1 MACNKILNLSSSTKY
16 CNFLFTRISQIV
28 FRPYSES
35 RLRRLEKKWD
45 IPPRP
50 KRPLN
55 PFFKFV
61 VLRREEMV
69 KENPQLKNPQIMQKL
84 GEKFRSYDGN
94 YKNELQKEYR
104 EEMNEYSRQMI
115 LYEKSLTSEQKQIL
129 KSLAEKRAEMKE
141 KSKEQQRLKDL
152 GKPRKPPPVIFLF
165 ISSKMNTKKD
175 DDQYHEWVSQ
185 ISKEWT
191 LLSTEER
198 EKYEAE
204 HKKMTEKYMNELLA
218 WEAEMIRLGHIDVV
232 RRRVLLDLRI
242 TGASK
247 D

>member
-61 VLRREEMV
+61 VLRREEM
-69 KENPQLKNPQIMQKL
+69 
-84 GEKFRSYDGN
+84 
-94 YKNELQKEYR
+94 KEYR

-242 TGASK
+242 TVNYQLVK
-247 D
+247 KT

>member
-1 MACNKILNLSSSTKY
+1 M
-16 CNFLFTRISQIV
+16 
-28 FRPYSES
+28 
-35 RLRRLEKKWD
+35 
-45 IPPRP
+45 
-50 KRPLN
+50 
-55 PFFKFV
+55 
-61 VLRREEMV
+61 
-69 KENPQLKNPQIMQKL
+69 
-84 GEKFRSYDGN
+84 
-94 YKNELQKEYR
+94 
-104 EEMNEYSRQMI
+104 
-115 LYEKSLTSEQKQIL
+115 
-129 KSLAEKRAEMKE
+129 
-141 KSKEQQRLKDL
+141 
-152 GKPRKPPPVIFLF
+152 
-165 ISSKMNTKKD
+165 
-175 DDQYHEWVSQ
+175 SQ